1 MSTRAVAVDVELQL
15 APGTDPRAPGGAV
28 TVALCGH
35 WEHDGAC
42 RWPHNNRL
50 DDSTTPVRLRTVA
63 IVDDESMTEVETR
76 IDTGLRADPR
86 WTVLSLRVGEIADG
100 ERALA
105 ERLATSERGRPG
117 SG

>member
-1 MSTRAVAVDVELQL
+1 M
-15 APGTDPRAPGGAV
+15 

-42 RWPHNNRL
+42 RWPHNNRM
-50 DDSTTPVRLRTVA
+50 DHSGVPARLRTVA
-63 IVDDESMTEVETR
+63 IVDEESLSEVEQR
-76 IDTGLRADPR
+76 IDTGLRSDTR
-86 WTVLSLRVGEIADG
+86 WTVLSFRVGEITDA
-100 ERALA
+100 EHALA